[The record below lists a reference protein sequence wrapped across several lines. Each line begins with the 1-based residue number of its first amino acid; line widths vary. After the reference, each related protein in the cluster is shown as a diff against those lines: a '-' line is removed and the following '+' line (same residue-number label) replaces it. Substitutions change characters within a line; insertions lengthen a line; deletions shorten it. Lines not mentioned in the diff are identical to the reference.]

1 MNQNISTVSRTEW
14 LKMLEE
20 EYLKEFIS
28 SGGSAVKVLAVPD
41 SMDVNSLISDIER
54 KAEQNSY
61 EHVFLDPLQ
70 PSPDGKK
77 PDLHRIDKF
86 FFAVTR
92 KTDWIASC
100 RQLARNYLLMNGI
113 TVPDSDDIS
122 NAEKIAEIN
131 DMPIHDLMNIYQ
143 TSLSQSV
150 LRNHSFTNEFRI
162 AITALI
168 RSVLIADTSTPNR
181 QELILNWFEGK
192 TLPGSAAA
200 LKKVRIF
207 EKINI
212 TNARLMLQ
220 SYTKWL
226 PDTGKSG
233 LVITLDLRP
242 YEYKKLTAAQKKSEA
257 FNRYYKAV
265 NENASP
271 EELRTIVENSE
282 FSEPEIAYTDLA
294 YFQMLTMIR
303 RFIDEIDIFQNFL
316 LVVLT
321 TPNFYKNRSL
331 DPSVKRCFYDYDA
344 LQTRI
349 GLEVFDANRPNPSA
363 SLVFLEEVHGQ

>member
-1 MNQNISTVSRTEW
+1 MNQNISMVAPSDW
-14 LKMLEE
+14 LKVLDD
-20 EYLKEFIS
+20 EYLKEYLS

-41 SMDVNSLISDIER
+41 SMDVNSLVSDIER
-54 KAEQNSY
+54 KAEQYNY
-61 EHVFLDPLQ
+61 ENVFLDPLKA
-70 PSPDGKK
+70 SPDGKK

-86 FFAVTR
+86 FFAVTQN
-92 KTDWIASC
+92 TDWIASS
-100 RQLARNYLLMNGI
+100 RQLARNYLLMNGMTI
-113 TVPDSDDIS
+113 PDSDDIS
-122 NAEKIAEIN
+122 NVEMIAEIN
-131 DMPIHDLMNIYQ
+131 NMSVHDLMNIYQ

-150 LRNHSFTNEFRI
+150 LRNQSLSNEFRI
-162 AITALI
+162 AITSLI
-168 RSVLIADTSTPNR
+168 RSVLLPDTSTPNR
-181 QELILNWFEGK
+181 QELILGWFEGK
-192 TLPGSAAA
+192 TQPGAAAA

-212 TNARLMLQ
+212 TNARVMLQ

-257 FNRYYKAV
+257 FNRYYKAL

-271 EELRTIVENSE
+271 EELRTIVEDSE
-282 FSEPEIAYTDLA
+282 VSEPAFAYTDLA

-303 RFIDEIDIFQNFL
+303 RFIDEIDIFQHFL

-349 GLEVFDANRPNPSA
+349 GLEVFDAARPNPTA
-363 SLVFLEEVHGQ
+363 SLVFLEGCNG